1 MDRLLTK
8 YAADLVM
15 SLGAFQC
22 LIDNYPHNINRQ
34 WELAVAVKEY
44 DVIGQYY
51 VYLISQSQNGIIKIL
66 CPSTK

>member
-8 YAADLVM
+8 YEADLAI

-34 WELAVAVKEY
+34 WELAVTVKEY
-44 DVIGQYY
+44 DLTGQYLVY
-51 VYLISQSQNGIIKIL
+51 V
-66 CPSTK
+66 